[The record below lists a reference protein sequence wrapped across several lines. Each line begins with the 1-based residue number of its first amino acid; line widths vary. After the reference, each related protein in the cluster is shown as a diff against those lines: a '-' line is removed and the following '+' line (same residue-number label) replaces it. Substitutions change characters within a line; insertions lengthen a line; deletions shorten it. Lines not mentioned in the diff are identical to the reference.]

1 MGQPRLP
8 RDEVTASLAT
18 GRDLGPEYDDQVAA
32 ALSERLDRIVEERVR
47 TEVEDRAAANARG
60 SEARVEA
67 RTSVAIA
74 SLIFAVP
81 LSAIAA
87 GTAGGLGLLFTWLG
101 IVIVNVVLVWEP
113 RRHRS

>member
-8 RDEVTASLAT
+8 QDEVTASLAA

-32 ALSERLDRIVEERVR
+32 ALTERLDQIVEKRVRAEVEERS
-47 TEVEDRAAANARG
+47 TTQTRG
-60 SEARVEA
+60 SELRVEA

-81 LSAIAA
+81 LSTIAA

-113 RRHRS
+113 RLRRS